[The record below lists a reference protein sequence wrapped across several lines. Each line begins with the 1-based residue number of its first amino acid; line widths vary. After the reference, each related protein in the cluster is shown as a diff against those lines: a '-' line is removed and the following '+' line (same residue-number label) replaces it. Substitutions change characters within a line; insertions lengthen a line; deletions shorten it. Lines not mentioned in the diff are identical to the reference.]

1 MARVCLRASR
11 KRERMKRM
19 TPKSV
24 VELIPTS
31 LDSGEGMTFEPLNS
45 IRGQKKI
52 LKFPE
57 VVKPE
62 KSLSICEE
70 AHSCLCVCV

>member
-1 MARVCLRASR
+1 MVRVCLRASR
-11 KRERMKRM
+11 KRERSRRM

-31 LDSGEGMTFEPLNS
+31 LNSGEGMTFEPLNNVE
-45 IRGQKKI
+45 GKKVH
-52 LKFPE
+52 KFPE

-70 AHSCLCVCV
+70 AHS